1 MSPLVFLRK
10 GSLPT
15 LILLA
20 VLGQAVLSIAATPI
34 DQIGDLTGRATA
46 IPTLKARDNFTNQ
59 FDYDVT
65 VRNLT
70 SDPLEAGS
78 LIVVVDSITDL
89 AGKDATDRIEVV
101 DVDGFT
107 KEGKPYYRVPAQ
119 DLELPPYGE
128 SQPARVHLRNPYY
141 TILFTPSFKVRG
153 LQLLDAGGQESVKGL
168 VEALIK
174 RGVLSAEEGRT
185 LSGRSPTPL
194 R

>member
-1 MSPLVFLRK
+1 MSRSIFWRYGGLSSLVILAVM
-10 GSLPT
+10 GQA
-15 LILLA
+15 LLA
-20 VLGQAVLSIAATPI
+20 SGAASV
-34 DQIGDLTGRATA
+34 DQLADLTGRATA
-46 IPTLKARDNFTNQ
+46 IATLQVRDNFANQ
-59 FDYDVT
+59 FEYDVT

-70 SDPLEAGS
+70 GDSLEANS

-101 DVDGFT
+101 GFDGYT
-107 KEGKPYYRVPAQ
+107 KEGKPYFRVPTQ

-128 SQPARVHLRNPYY
+128 SRPAKVRLRNPYY

-153 LQLLDAGGQESVKGL
+153 LRLLDAGGQESVQGL
-168 VEALIK
+168 VDALIK
-174 RGVLSAEEGRT
+174 RGLLSEEEGRA